1 MNEVRAVVD
10 EAVVGTLVLKVI
22 FFGAAGLFVLFSLAA
37 LLEGLTSFTTRPR
50 PGNIVAPEDAAS
62 GTISALRI
70 DIGPE

>member
-1 MNEVRAVVD
+1 MNEVQTFVD

-22 FFGAAGLFVLFSLAA
+22 FFGAAGLFVLFALAA

-50 PGNIVAPEDAAS
+50 PGDIVADAAS

-70 DIGPE
+70 EIGPE